1 MPPRQ
6 APASPARPPGHAAG
20 RAIPPPGPSA
30 GRTSGVSRT
39 RILGW
44 FSAVAIALAI
54 AVIIVIS
61 AAGPS
66 AAVVSTP
73 QPGAAP
79 PWWFSWPLPVAT
91 VTILLWTAS
100 VLGAAG
106 VAAGLVAV
114 RHGARPPIRLLLS
127 AAFIVTAVLAVLPAA
142 GSSDPLDYAAY
153 GRMVVL
159 GHNPYEMTPEQLR
172 LSGDPVG
179 VAAPHSWQGV
189 HSDYGPLA
197 SVEQATA
204 AALGGNSAARIVLW
218 LKLWNALAFGL
229 VIIAIDRV
237 LRADPARRARAH
249 LLWSLNPL
257 LLWGLVASGHLDT
270 VAAACGLLGLLLV
283 KPWRRDEEPHLGQF
297 LAAGALTG
305 AAADLKITYALF
317 GLGLA
322 WAARRSPGALL
333 AAASGALAILAP
345 SYLWFG
351 RRALT
356 VLTNHRDATTDN
368 LYRLFAHSFL
378 RPSLAEVDLVIV
390 PVLVILA
397 VLLLWR
403 LPDRL
408 PELPTVMPAFALS
421 LAWMLA
427 WPYQRPWYDAAVAC
441 LLVLY
446 PASRLDWVILG
457 QLAVGTVEF
466 MPGMPSFPPRHSWL
480 AQALDVQSNVVMPLV
495 RLAALL
501 AVVALCVTGAWHA
514 RGGGPARGQLA
525 RV

>member
-1 MPPRQ
+1 M
-6 APASPARPPGHAAG
+6 
-20 RAIPPPGPSA
+20 
-30 GRTSGVSRT
+30 
-39 RILGW
+39 LGW
-44 FSAVAIALAI
+44 FSAAAIALAI
-54 AVIIVIS
+54 AVIIVIP

-73 QPGAAP
+73 RPGAGP

-91 VTILLWTAS
+91 VTILLWAAS

-114 RHGARPPIRLLLS
+114 RRGARPPIRLLFS
-127 AAFIVTAVLAVLPAA
+127 AAFIVTAILAVLPAA
-142 GSSDPLDYAAY
+142 GSSDPLDYAVY

-172 LSGDPVG
+172 RSGDPVG
-179 VAAPHSWQGV
+179 AAAPHSWQGV

-197 SVEQATA
+197 SLEQGTA

-283 KPWRRDEEPHLGQF
+283 RPWRRDEEPHVGQF

-397 VLLLWR
+397 ILLMWR

-408 PELPTVMPAFALS
+408 PELPTAMPAFALS

-427 WPYQRPWYDAAVAC
+427 WPYQRPWYDAAALC

-457 QLAVGTVEF
+457 QLAVGTAEF

-480 AQALDVQSNVVMPLV
+480 GQALDVQSNAVMPLV

-501 AVVALCVTGAWHA
+501 AVVALCVTGAWYA
-514 RGGGPARGQLA
+514 RDNGPARGQPA

>member
-1 MPPRQ
+1 
-6 APASPARPPGHAAG
+6 
-20 RAIPPPGPSA
+20 
-30 GRTSGVSRT
+30 VSIT
-39 RILGW
+39 
-44 FSAVAIALAI
+44 LAI
-54 AVIIVIS
+54 AVFIGIS
-61 AAGPS
+61 LAGPS
-66 AAVVSTP
+66 AAVVRTP
-73 QPGAAP
+73 RPAAGP
-79 PWWFSWPLPVAT
+79 PWWFSWPLPVAV
-91 VTILLWTAS
+91 VTTLLWAAS

-114 RHGARPPIRLLLS
+114 RRGARPPIRLLPI

-153 GRMVVL
+153 GRMVVT
-159 GHNPYEMTPEQLR
+159 GHNPYQMTPKQLR
-172 LSGDPVG
+172 LADDPVG
-179 VAAPHSWQGV
+179 ETVPHSWQGS

-197 SVEQATA
+197 SLEQATA
-204 AALGGNSAARIVLW
+204 AELGGDSAGRIVLW

-229 VIIAIDRV
+229 VITAIDRV

-283 KPWRRDEEPHLGQF
+283 KPWRRDGEPRLGRF

-322 WAARRSPGALL
+322 WTGRRSLGALL
-333 AAASGALAILAP
+333 AAVSGELAILVP

-356 VLTNHRDATTDN
+356 VLANHRDATTDN

-390 PVLVILA
+390 PVVIIVA

-408 PELPTVMPAFALS
+408 PELPTVTPAFALS

-427 WPYQRPWYDAAVAC
+427 WPYQRPWYDAAAAC

-446 PASRLDWVILG
+446 PASRLDWIILG
-457 QLAVGTVEF
+457 QLAVGTFEF
-466 MPGMPSFPPRHSWL
+466 MPGMPTFPPRHSWL
-480 AQALDVQSNVVMPLV
+480 AAALNVQSNLVMPLV

-501 AVVALCVTGAWHA
+501 AVVALCLTGAWYA
-514 RGGGPARGQLA
+514 RDRGPAPGQLG